1 LESLLAGLD
10 MDGNT
15 RLVDLIPRDNR
26 FYIGILVTGVAV
38 IAVLEACFAAMPLL
52 VPHTTDGAVAAFD
65 LDGEGSLAV
74 WVSSFTLAAAAGSCL
89 VVWVLSSCYQRT
101 RRIWLWAAA
110 CWLFLSIDECSS
122 LHEGFKE
129 MMTLATGERLSHD
142 GSMWWAIPYS
152 IVLGTTGLRLLA
164 AMRNCLSA
172 CGLLIAVAVLYAAA
186 VLGELGWI
194 TAKDTFGVMLEEGCE
209 MLGNLCLLTSTLL
222 YARYVAEQFRQQDLP
237 ISSNEFSRP
246 GPRRRR
252 SDRQRRTVRSSAA
265 VGN

>member
-1 LESLLAGLD
+1 LAAFFVTRDPHIGSVSNRLESLLAGFD

-26 FYIGILVTGVAV
+26 FYIGILVTGIAV

-52 VPHTTDGAVAAFD
+52 VPHTTDGTVAAFD

-152 IVLGTTGLRLLA
+152 IVLGTTGLLKR
-164 AMRNCLSA
+164 MR
-172 CGLLIAVAVLYAAA
+172 
-186 VLGELGWI
+186 
-194 TAKDTFGVMLEEGCE
+194 TADCRRCSVRRC
-209 MLGNLCLLTSTLL
+209 
-222 YARYVAEQFRQQDLP
+222 
-237 ISSNEFSRP
+237 
-246 GPRRRR
+246 GPRRIRLDYGERYVRGDARR
-252 SDRQRRTVRSSAA
+252 GMRDAR
-265 VGN
+265 